1 MSDFS
6 WFKVTIHCHT
16 TMSDGDADPKTAVDW
31 YQSHGYDFL
40 VLSDHNHLTLFDYQ
54 AKDDSD
60 LILIPGEEVTS
71 SIGVDSIPLHINGI
85 GINRLVEPADCK
97 TVLESLQTNIDRI
110 LDAGGL
116 VSINH
121 PNYKWAL
128 TPEIIS
134 SSTGANMLEV
144 FNGHPMTNTFGTGNK
159 PSAEQI
165 WDAVLTSG
173 QKIFAAAT
181 DDAHNYHEFTPNHS
195 NPGRGWL
202 NVRASH
208 LTSDGIIDSLRSGDF
223 YSSTGVVLNEINADK
238 NGISIE
244 IERIPFVE
252 YETTF
257 VGEGGKV
264 LDRCFGSNPEYV
276 LQGEKGYVR
285 ATISDSNGFKAWIQ
299 PVHI

>member
-1 MSDFS
+1 
-6 WFKVTIHCHT
+6 
-16 TMSDGDADPKTAVDW
+16 
-31 YQSHGYDFL
+31 
-40 VLSDHNHLTLFDYQ
+40 
-54 AKDDSD
+54 
-60 LILIPGEEVTS
+60 
-71 SIGVDSIPLHINGI
+71 
-85 GINRLVEPADCK
+85 
-97 TVLESLQTNIDRI
+97 
-110 LDAGGL
+110 
-116 VSINH
+116 
-121 PNYKWAL
+121 
-128 TPEIIS
+128 
-134 SSTGANMLEV
+134 MLEV

-223 YSSTGVVLNEINADK
+223 YSSTGVVLNEITADK
-238 NGISIE
+238 NGIAIE

-264 LDRCFGSNPEYV
+264 LDRCFGSNPEYI

>member
-6 WFKVTIHCHT
+6 WFKGNIHCHT
-16 TMSDGDADPKTAVDW
+16 TMSDGDADPRVAVDW

-54 AKDDSD
+54 AKGNHD

-71 SIGVDSIPLHINGI
+71 SVGVDSIPVHINGI
-85 GINRLVEPADCK
+85 GINRLVEPADCE
-97 TVLESLQTNIDRI
+97 TVLESLQINIDRI
-110 LDAGGL
+110 QDAGGL

-121 PNYKWAL
+121 PNFKWAL
-128 TPEIIS
+128 TPEIII

-144 FNGHPMTNTFGTGNK
+144 FNGHPKTNTFGTGNK
-159 PSAEQI
+159 LSAEQI
-165 WDAVLTSG
+165 WDEVLTSG

-181 DDAHNYHEFTPNHS
+181 DDTHNYHDFTPNHS

-202 NVRASH
+202 NVRARN
-208 LTSDGIIDSLRSGDF
+208 LTSDGIINSLRSGDF
-223 YSSTGVVLNEINADK
+223 YSSTGVVLNRIDVHQS
-238 NGISIE
+238 GIGIE
-244 IERIPFVE
+244 IEKVPFVE
-252 YETTF
+252 YQTVF
-257 VGEGGKV
+257 VGAGGKV
-264 LDRCFGSNPEYV
+264 LDKCFGSNPKYTF
-276 LQGEKGYVR
+276 QGEKNYVR